1 MKPMGRKLIQR
12 ELMLFSH
19 LKIPGTM
26 AHGVCPVFEL
36 LSCLIQCFIS
46 PAGKDF
52 GTEWMFNKWCLIE
65 LCRCIRMSWNCRC
78 CYQGLISYVRFT
90 NKLFGHSTSN
100 TRWLRTERNLPL
112 VKAII
117 LWVTRSVNL
126 IGRIW
131 ISYVDSKETY

>member
-36 LSCLIQCFIS
+36 LSFLIQCFIS

-52 GTEWMFNKWCLIE
+52 GTE
-65 LCRCIRMSWNCRC
+65 
-78 CYQGLISYVRFT
+78 
-90 NKLFGHSTSN
+90 
-100 TRWLRTERNLPL
+100 
-112 VKAII
+112 
-117 LWVTRSVNL
+117 
-126 IGRIW
+126 
-131 ISYVDSKETY
+131 

>member
-52 GTEWMFNKWCLIE
+52 GTEECLINDV
-65 LCRCIRMSWNCRC
+65 LLN
-78 CYQGLISYVRFT
+78 
-90 NKLFGHSTSN
+90 
-100 TRWLRTERNLPL
+100 
-112 VKAII
+112 
-117 LWVTRSVNL
+117 
-126 IGRIW
+126 
-131 ISYVDSKETY
+131 YVDVSG